1 MKWKVSTNKKLFDW
15 KQARD
20 KFEQQ
25 GSYILNQSKGKSV
38 MKMVPQEGDEVVIVC
53 DRKEVLVGVVLEE
66 FKEGTSHQVGECEFS
81 QGGNNNHRLVG
92 YFAPIKIVAL
102 GNMSENR
109 GCQRT
114 WTSYKKRV

>member
-25 GSYILNQSKGKSV
+25 GSYILNQSKGKSI
-38 MKMVPQEGDEVVIVC
+38 MKMVPHEGDEVVIVC
-53 DRKEVLVGVVLEE
+53 DKKEVLVGVVLGE
-66 FKEGTSHQVGECEFS
+66 FKEGISHQDGVCDFS
-81 QGGNNNHRLVG
+81 QGGNDNHRLVSC
-92 YFAPIKIVAL
+92 FASIKIIAL
-102 GNMSENR
+102 GNLSENR